1 MKTGASG
8 IFYLGKGGAGKTTI
22 AALTAVA
29 LSQQRYPTA
38 LISMD
43 PAHNLFD
50 IFQIQSSDTTIDL
63 SVNLRLEEI
72 DPATWL
78 KKYLKTIEEQISRS
92 YQYLTSLGLE
102 KNLQILRYAPGL
114 EEYALL
120 YAYKAIRE
128 KYAGYRYLII
138 DMPPTALA
146 LRFFALPQLSQ
157 IWLAQLVKMRKTI
170 LEKAKIIED
179 IHKKRL
185 DQVPDRILKKLN
197 SLMEENKN
205 ISAQFSPEGNSS
217 LYIVMNNDKLSVE
230 ESVDIYEKFQI
241 SGLTISGFILNKAG
255 SADERLMTHEVFRQP
270 FILKLQESAKPLI
283 GLEMLSGF
291 ASGTV
296 FQTFISDLIQQQ
308 K

>member
-1 MKTGASG
+1 MKKDARK

-29 LSQQRYPTA
+29 LSQKKYPTA

-50 IFQIQSSDTTIDL
+50 IFQIQSTHTTVDL
-63 SVNLRLEEI
+63 SANLRLEEI
-72 DPATWL
+72 DPAYWL

-92 YQYLTSLGLE
+92 YHYLTSLGLE

-120 YAYKAIRE
+120 YAYKAISE

-138 DMPPTALA
+138 DMPPTALS

-157 IWLAQLVKMRKTI
+157 IWLEQLVKMRKTI
-170 LEKAKIIED
+170 LEKAKIIEN
-179 IHKKRL
+179 IHQKRA
-185 DQVPDRILKKLN
+185 DEVPDRILKKLN
-197 SLMEENKN
+197 SLIEENKK
-205 ISAQFSPEGNSS
+205 IYSQFSPEGNSS

-230 ESVDIYEKFQI
+230 ESVDIFEKFQT
-241 SGLTISGFILNKAG
+241 SALTISGFILNKAG
-255 SADERLMTHEVFRQP
+255 SADEWLMTHKVFRQP
-270 FILKLQESAKPLI
+270 FILKLHESSKTLI
-283 GLEMLSGF
+283 GLEMLSEF
-291 ASGTV
+291 SSGTA
-296 FQTFISDLIQQQ
+296 FQTYISDLMP
-308 K
+308 KNE